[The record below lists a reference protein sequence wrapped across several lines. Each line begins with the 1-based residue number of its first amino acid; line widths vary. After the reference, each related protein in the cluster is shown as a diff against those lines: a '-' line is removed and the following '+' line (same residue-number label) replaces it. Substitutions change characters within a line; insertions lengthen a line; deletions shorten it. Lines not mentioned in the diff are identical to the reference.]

1 MSDPTQW
8 SVNLTQPKYVVS
20 VTGDQYKVVL
30 APGVP
35 IGGISDAP
43 SDGVIYGRQ
52 NASWVEIPHEALVL
66 KGQSLSVDVAEWDAI
81 AWGRTQ
87 GYWRRAQATSE
98 EFLAGGIAVNV
109 ANQTGDVVLS
119 GVLKGA
125 HPWGS
130 NLGQRYLSET
140 TAGQLTES
148 RPRQIGSLAQMV
160 VHVSDE
166 NDSLV
171 SPSAGVRVDAGA
183 RCYDSYGD
191 LRAETNYA
199 VRRLA
204 VVADP
209 NLATQWYVAE
219 VGSNADS
226 GDGGMY
232 IRPDDFTTILWRQ
245 IA

>member
-35 IGGISDAP
+35 VGGITDAP

-52 NASWVEIPHEALVL
+52 NASWVGIQHRALVL
-66 KGQSLSVDVAEWDAI
+66 ESQPLSLEVAEWDAVT
-81 AWGRTQ
+81 WGSTE
-87 GYWRRAQATSE
+87 GYWRGAQASE
-98 EFLAGGIAVNV
+98 EQFLADGVVRNV
-109 ANQTGDVVLS
+109 ANQVGDVVLF
-119 GVLKGA
+119 GVLQGA
-125 HPWGS
+125 HPWGVQ
-130 NLGQRYLSET
+130 LGQRYLSET
-140 TAGQLTES
+140 TPGELS
-148 RPRQIGSLAQMV
+148 ILKPRQSGSFAQKV
-160 VHVSDE
+160 VHVSDT
-166 NDSLV
+166 NNALV
-171 SPSAGVRVDAGA
+171 TPSAGVLVDAGV
-183 RCYDSYGD
+183 RSYAGYAD

-245 IA
+245 IS